1 MIKTLQEVDKQCLQ
15 GFLIANNNY
24 YSDYTEIF
32 LKEYLQLLYHGL
44 LFLLPVAT
52 TEAGHCWEYL
62 VYICAC
68 CAYRSITK
76 SILHELGG
84 FVCFLPSQSL
94 HITLSVSHRCNFLV
108 AKMHGNAISKQF
120 FRNNHSII

>member
-62 VYICAC
+62 VNIGSR
-68 CAYRSITK
+68 CAYRSITE
-76 SILHELGG
+76 SILNELGG
-84 FVCFLPSQSL
+84 LVCFQ
-94 HITLSVSHRCNFLV
+94 VCAV
-108 AKMHGNAISKQF
+108 
-120 FRNNHSII
+120 